1 MDLLT
6 GLTERRSIRHYT
18 DQSVS
23 EQEIKKIL
31 ETARFAPSWK
41 NSQTARYYVI
51 LNPELK
57 NRIAEEGTL
66 DFSKNK
72 WNIQNAPALIV
83 LTSMKNSSGYNPDG
97 SFTTSKNTHWESFDA
112 GIAAQTFC
120 LSAYANGFG
129 TLIMGIFDEQQ
140 IAEILKLPESE
151 TVSALIALGHAA
163 EIPDAPTRH
172 EPDEILKIF

>member
-6 GLTERRSIRHYT
+6 GLTGRRSIRHYT
-18 DQSVS
+18 EQTVS
-23 EQEIKKIL
+23 GQEITKIL

-41 NSQTARYYVI
+41 NSQTAKYYAI

-57 NRIAEEGTL
+57 NQIAEQGTL
-66 DFSKNK
+66 NFSKNK
-72 WNIQNAPALIV
+72 YNIQNAPALIV
-83 LTSMKNSSGYNPDG
+83 LTSVGNVSGYNPDG

-129 TLIMGIFDEQQ
+129 TLIMGIFDEQK
-140 IAEILKLPESE
+140 IAEILGLPENES
-151 TVSALIALGHAA
+151 VSALIALGHA
-163 EIPDAPTRH
+163 
-172 EPDEILKIF
+172 